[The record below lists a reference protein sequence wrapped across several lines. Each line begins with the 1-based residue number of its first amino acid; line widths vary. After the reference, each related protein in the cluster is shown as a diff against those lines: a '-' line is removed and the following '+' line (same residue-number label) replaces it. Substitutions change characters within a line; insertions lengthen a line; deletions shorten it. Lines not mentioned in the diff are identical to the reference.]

1 MADDKEPHAAG
12 SDRAKESTKEAKA
25 RLPRCLPTLCAV
37 PQCHSGFALGACRLS
52 AVDMPAGTTCKGV
65 WLGRGICARSDEIGT
80 SANDVPRQSHAT
92 TDSQPSATRLCG
104 ALGAHHAT
112 YCTMQPDDEE
122 AGGCVYNY
130 TFFHVSFALVSP
142 PTPHAP
148 RAHTVATE
156 CNVGSVGR
164 WHRTT

>member
-65 WLGRGICARSDEIGT
+65 LLGRGICARSDEIGT

-112 YCTMQPDDEE
+112 YCLHDAARRRGGGRLRLQLHLLPRLVRAGLPPDT
-122 AGGCVYNY
+122 ACAACTHCCNGV
-130 TFFHVSFALVSP
+130 
-142 PTPHAP
+142 P
-148 RAHTVATE
+148 R
-156 CNVGSVGR
+156 SVGR
-164 WHRTT
+164 SHRTT

>member
-92 TDSQPSATRLCG
+92 TDSQPHQRHSPLRGTRS
-104 ALGAHHAT
+104 T
-112 YCTMQPDDEE
+112 
-122 AGGCVYNY
+122 
-130 TFFHVSFALVSP
+130 S
-142 PTPHAP
+142 
-148 RAHTVATE
+148 
-156 CNVGSVGR
+156 CNVLHDAARRRGGGRLRLQLHLLPCLVRAGRPPDTACAACTLLQQSVTLVGR